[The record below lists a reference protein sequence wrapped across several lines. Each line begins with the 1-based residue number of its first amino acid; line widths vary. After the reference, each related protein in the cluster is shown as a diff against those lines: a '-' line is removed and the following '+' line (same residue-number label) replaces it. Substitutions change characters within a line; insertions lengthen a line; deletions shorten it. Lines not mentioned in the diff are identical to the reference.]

1 MAKLEIPEW
10 TGSTL
15 TVAAFDNFASSALAA
30 FVKEG
35 FDKLYL
41 QTIGPELQA
50 AITRRAGDMRIGAL
64 LFSLELGLLGTTDD
78 AVRILEKW
86 RTEP

>member
-1 MAKLEIPEW
+1 MANILEISEW

-15 TVAAFDNFASSALAA
+15 TVAAFDNFASSVLAA
-30 FVKEG
+30 FVKQG

-50 AITRRAGDMRIGAL
+50 AVTRL
-64 LFSLELGLLGTTDD
+64 S
-78 AVRILEKW
+78 
-86 RTEP
+86 